1 MPCISSSLG
10 FKKIRHQDLTTVV
23 LLLTVLCLIRELPN
37 GVDEC
42 VTPKKRQRDK
52 GTWRGCHQLSP
63 PAHSRICQP
72 GLLPRADMHP
82 HSCALTAPHPGPQLV
97 RLGVG
102 SGCRPGQGPLSENLE
117 LRGPRSDRD
126 RHRRALRLGLY
137 LGDVS
142 GLRLCLLH
150 RAARRASRPRE
161 KNEEQT
167 TEKQRPRGEQEYPLE
182 F

>member
-1 MPCISSSLG
+1 MSCILSSLG
-10 FKKIRHQDLTTVV
+10 FKKICHQDLTIMV
-23 LLLTVLCLIRELPN
+23 LLLTALRLIRELPN
-37 GVDEC
+37 GVNEG

-82 HSCALTAPHPGPQLV
+82 YSCVLTAPHPRPQLV

-102 SGCRPGQGPLSENLE
+102 SGYRPGRGPLSENLE

-126 RHRRALRLGLY
+126 RHRRALRLDLY

-142 GLRLCLLH
+142 GLRLCLLQ
-150 RAARRASRPRE
+150 RAARRTSRPRE

-167 TEKQRPRGEQEYPLE
+167 TGKETKR
-182 F
+182 